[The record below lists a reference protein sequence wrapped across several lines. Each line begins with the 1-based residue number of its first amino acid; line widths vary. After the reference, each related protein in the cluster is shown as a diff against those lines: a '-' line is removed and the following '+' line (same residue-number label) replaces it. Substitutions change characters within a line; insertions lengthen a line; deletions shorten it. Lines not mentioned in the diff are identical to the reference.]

1 MRTLIIEDTQETP
14 YINFSL
20 DNEAFEICGNS
31 LPEDV
36 LSFYE
41 PVVDWLK
48 RYAESPKEETKIKFK
63 LTYYNTSSSKMFM
76 QILNI
81 LKNIHRNGNKVE
93 VFWHIKEDD
102 EDIIEAGEDYA
113 SSTRLPFTFVHY

>member
-1 MRTLIIEDTQETP
+1 MKTLIIEDTQETP
-14 YINFSL
+14 YINFSM
-20 DNEAFEICGNS
+20 DNEAFEILGNS

-36 LSFYE
+36 ISFYE

-48 RYAESPKEETKIKFK
+48 NYALNPKEETKVKFK

-81 LKNIHRNGNKVE
+81 LQNIHRRGKKVE
-93 VFWHIKEDD
+93 ILWCVKDDD

-113 SSTRLPFTFVHY
+113 SSTRLPFTFVQY